1 MTNQPPRL
9 AVALLNRLADRNE
22 ALAGDL
28 LEGYQLRRSRAW
40 LWTQLIGA
48 ILNGSF
54 RPTGEIRPLRLV
66 DAPTWQAPR
75 ENFDVLRARL
85 NRRLGG
91 SPALGIGSLG
101 IVALM
106 VLMSLVA
113 PALWMLVLL
122 GVLSGVAAG
131 LIRVAIR
138 KRRSAYS
145 PGGFTSLLPGRGGHW

>member
-1 MTNQPPRL
+1 MTNHPPRL
-9 AVALLNRLADRNE
+9 AAALLNRIADRNE

-28 LEGYQLRRSRAW
+28 LEGYQLRRSRVW
-40 LWTQLIGA
+40 FWTQLIGA

-66 DAPTWQAPR
+66 EAPTWQAPR

-91 SPALGIGSLG
+91 TPAVGIGSLG

-106 VLMSLVA
+106 VLMSLVS

-122 GVLSGVAAG
+122 GMLSGVTAG

-138 KRRSAYS
+138 RRRAIDTAA
-145 PGGFTSLLPGRGGHW
+145 GFTTLLPGRGGHW